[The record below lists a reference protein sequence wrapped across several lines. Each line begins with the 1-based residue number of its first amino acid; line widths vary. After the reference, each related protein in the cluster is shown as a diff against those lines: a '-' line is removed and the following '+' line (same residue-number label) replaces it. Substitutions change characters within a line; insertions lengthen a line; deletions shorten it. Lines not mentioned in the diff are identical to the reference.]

1 MNKVLIKIKAQ
12 QEVQGSEPEDFLDLL
27 TAGKHYNKDG
37 VVYLMYEE
45 TELSGIPGCV
55 TSLKLDGEV
64 LSMRRYGIA
73 AQELRFEKGQ
83 RWLGLYET
91 PLGTMDMEIYT
102 NDLTADLKYGGAV
115 GSITVDYN
123 INLKGLV
130 EAHNILNIRVAKIP
144 PRRKN
149 TQ

>member
-1 MNKVLIKIKAQ
+1 MDKVLIKIKAQ
-12 QEVQGSEPEDFLDLL
+12 QEVKGGEPEDFMELL
-27 TAGKHYNKDG
+27 TEGKHYNKNG
-37 VVYLMYEE
+37 VVYLVYEE

-55 TSLKLDGEV
+55 TSLKLDGET
-64 LSMRRYGIA
+64 LSLRRYGIV
-73 AQELRFEKGQ
+73 AQELRFQKGQ
-83 RWLGLYET
+83 RWLGMYET
-91 PLGTMDMEIYT
+91 PLGTMDREITT
-102 NDLTADLKYGGAV
+102 NDLVADLRYGGAV

-144 PRRKN
+144 PRRN